1 MEIGTILQPNELTND
16 RSIHLRDIGQF
27 HIRNWRHDG
36 RVDFGSIEQMDVSDA
51 QIVDGGALGIGRVNV
66 ELDAIVEFYIAFDIH
81 GKGGP
86 GQNLNLN
93 AIFQLELAINDNGYI
108 AADLDDCVVAPF

>member
-1 MEIGTILQPNELTND
+1 
-16 RSIHLRDIGQF
+16 
-27 HIRNWRHDG
+27 
-36 RVDFGSIEQMDVSDA
+36 MDVSDA

-66 ELDAIVEFYIAFDIH
+66 ELAAIVEFYIAFDIH

-93 AIFQLELAINDNGYI
+93 AIFQLELAINENGYI
-108 AADLDDCVVAPF
+108 AADLDDCVVAPFELINVHSTADGYRSSVMYITNTGPQPGWLGDRGYDDRVT